1 MILVMGKINKYI
13 ALSFSALLL
22 ALSSFALG
30 LPKKPNQLVNDY
42 ANVLSMVQAN
52 ELEQKLVQYDSET
65 STQIAVVTIKSLEGD
80 DLFDFSQRLAE
91 SWGIGGGAND
101 NGVLLLISIADRKI
115 RIHTG
120 YGAEGALPDAI
131 SKRIIENEIKPAFKA
146 GDYFAGLNSGTN
158 AIMHALAG
166 EYTAQSKE
174 KKRSFPFGILIFI
187 GIFILYSIFGRKRS
201 YTGYGNSGRRF
212 YGGPFIG
219 GGFGGRSGGFGGG
232 GGGGFG
238 GFGGGGFG
246 GGGASGGW

>member
-1 MILVMGKINKYI
+1 MGEINKHI
-13 ALSFSALLL
+13 SLVFTALLL
-22 ALSSFALG
+22 ALSSFALEV
-30 LPKKPNQLVNDY
+30 PKKPNQLVNDY
-42 ANVLSMVQAN
+42 ANILSKSQVN
-52 ELEQKLVQYDSET
+52 ELEQKLVKYDNET
-65 STQIAVVTIKSLEGD
+65 STQIAVVTIQSLEGD
-80 DLFDFSQRLAE
+80 YLFDYSQRLAE
-91 SWGIGGGAND
+91 SWGIGGGEND

-146 GDYFAGLNSGTN
+146 GHYFAGLSAGTN
-158 AIMHALAG
+158 AMMQALAG
-166 EYTAQSKE
+166 EYTAQPKE
-174 KKRSFPFGILIFI
+174 KKRGFPFGILIFI
-187 GIFILYSIFGRKRS
+187 GIFILYSVFGRRRS

-219 GGFGGRSGGFGGG
+219 GGFGGGSGGLGGG

>member
-1 MILVMGKINKYI
+1 MEQRLVKYD
-13 ALSFSALLL
+13 
-22 ALSSFALG
+22 
-30 LPKKPNQLVNDY
+30 N
-42 ANVLSMVQAN
+42 
-52 ELEQKLVQYDSET
+52 ET
-65 STQIAVVTIKSLEGD
+65 STQIAVVTIQSLEGD
-80 DLFDFSQRLAE
+80 DLFDYSQRLAE

-101 NGVLLLISIADRKI
+101 NGVLLHISIADRKI

-131 SKRIIENEIKPAFKA
+131 SKRIIENEIKPSFKA
-146 GDYFAGLNSGTN
+146 GDYYSGLSAGTN
-158 AIMHALAG
+158 AMMQALAG
-166 EYTAQSKE
+166 EYTAEPKE

-187 GIFILYSIFGRKRS
+187 GIFILYSIFGRRRS

-219 GGFGGRSGGFGGG
+219 GGFGGGSGGFGGG

>member
-1 MILVMGKINKYI
+1 MISVMEKVNKYI
-13 ALSFSALLL
+13 ALIFAAGFL
-22 ALSSFALG
+22 ALNTFALEV
-30 LPKKPNQLVNDY
+30 PKKPVQLVNDY
-42 ANVLSMVQAN
+42 ANVLSAAQVN
-52 ELEQKLVQYDSET
+52 ELEQRLVKYDNET
-65 STQIAVVTIKSLEGD
+65 STQIAVVTIQSLEGD
-80 DLFDFSQRLAE
+80 DLFDYSQRLAE

-131 SKRIIENEIKPAFKA
+131 SKRIIENEIKPSFKA
-146 GDYFAGLNSGTN
+146 GDYYSGLSAGTN
-158 AIMHALAG
+158 AMMQALAG
-166 EYTAQSKE
+166 EYTAEPKE

-187 GIFILYSIFGRKRS
+187 GIFILYSIFGRRRS

-219 GGFGGRSGGFGGG
+219 GGFGGGSGGFGGG

>member
-1 MILVMGKINKYI
+1 MISVMGGINKHI
-13 ALSFSALLL
+13 ALAFTALLL
-22 ALSSFALG
+22 ALSSFALEV
-30 LPKKPNQLVNDY
+30 PKKPNQLVNDY
-42 ANVLSMVQAN
+42 ANILSKSQVN
-52 ELEQKLVQYDSET
+52 ELEKKLVQYDKET
-65 STQIAVVTIKSLEGD
+65 STQIAVVTIQSLEGD

-91 SWGIGGGAND
+91 SWGIGGAENN
-101 NGVLLLISIADRKI
+101 NGVLLLISTADRKI

-146 GDYFAGLNSGTN
+146 GDYFAGLTAGTN
-158 AIMHALAG
+158 AIVQALAG
-166 EYTAQSKE
+166 EYTAQPKE
-174 KKRSFPFGILIFI
+174 MKRSFPFGILIFI
-187 GIFILYSIFGRKRS
+187 GIFILYSIFGRRRS

-219 GGFGGRSGGFGGG
+219 GGGFGGGSGGFGG

-238 GFGGGGFG
+238 GFGGGSFG

>member
-1 MILVMGKINKYI
+1 MGEINKYI
-13 ALSFSALLL
+13 TLTFSALLL
-22 ALSSFALG
+22 AVSSIALE
-30 LPKKPNQLVNDY
+30 LPKKPSQLVNDY
-42 ANVLSMVQAN
+42 ANVLSAAQAN
-52 ELEQKLVQYDSET
+52 ELEQKLVKYDNET

-80 DLFDFSQRLAE
+80 DLFDYSQRLAE
-91 SWGIGGGAND
+91 SWGIGGGEND
-101 NGVLLLISIADRKI
+101 NGVLLLSSKDHRKI

-120 YGAEGALPDAI
+120 LPTEAALAQPI
-131 SKRIIENEIKPAFKA
+131 SIRIIENEIKPAFKA
-146 GDYFAGLNSGTN
+146 GDYFAGLTAGTS
-158 AIMHALAG
+158 AMMQALAG
-166 EYTAQSKE
+166 EYTAQPKE
-174 KKRSFPFGILIFI
+174 KKRGFPFGILIFI

-219 GGFGGRSGGFGGG
+219 GGFGGGSGGFGGG